1 MSYFKRTAKR
11 IKQYFSKLWH
21 SICHPKESKSY
32 DMTGMDEHHKCLNCD
47 YEYEG
52 NYCPRCGQSA
62 ATSRLTPKKIIG
74 STLGVWDYNDRS
86 VLSTVIQ
93 LFLRPGHFIRDY
105 LKGHRA
111 PYYAPIKLLF
121 FLCVLYAVEVHVNLI
136 KTPQGERII
145 INRGGSQEV
154 TIPRDSLLTQLKT
167 IDSTMTLE
175 EQIKTKRSNDISL
188 RVVDELY
195 YANNW
200 RKNNRGFFII
210 ILNISFAFIAWL
222 LFLRTRKDLRFS
234 FTEHFFIQ
242 IFISCQILV
251 VTILVRTF
259 SSGSVDTLDDIILPF
274 IMAWDYKQIYEM
286 SIWKSIG
293 KTLALI
299 LLNMLFLGV
308 VFFIAICLMIYI
320 TSLTT

>member
-1 MSYFKRTAKR
+1 MSYFKRTGKR

-32 DMTGMDEHHKCLNCD
+32 DMTGMDEYHKCLNCD
-47 YEYEG
+47 FEYQG
-52 NYCPRCGQSA
+52 NYCPRCGQSS

-121 FLCVLYAVEVHVNLI
+121 FLCVLYAVNVHIGLI
-136 KTPQGERII
+136 KIPKEDSII
-145 INRGGSQEV
+145 INKEAQINAID
-154 TIPRDSLLTQLKT
+154 TTTLTAAEQLK
-167 IDSTMTLE
+167 L
-175 EQIKTKRSNDISL
+175 KRDKDVSFKII
-188 RVVDELY
+188 DELEY
-195 YANNW
+195 VNNW
-200 RKNNRGFFII
+200 RKNNNGFFII
-210 ILNISFAFIAWL
+210 LLNISFAFIAWL

-251 VTILVRTF
+251 VTIIYRTF
-259 SSGSVDTLDDIILPF
+259 SAGYADELDEIILPF

-286 SIWKSIG
+286 SVWKSIG
-293 KTLALI
+293 KTVALI
-299 LLNMLFLGV
+299 LLNMLFLGILI
-308 VFFIAICLMIYI
+308 FLSLCLMIYI
-320 TSLTT
+320 TSLTA

>member
-1 MSYFKRTAKR
+1 MSYFKRTGKR
-11 IKQYFSKLWH
+11 IKQYFSKFWYSLRH
-21 SICHPKESKSY
+21 QKESKSY
-32 DMTGMDEHHKCLNCD
+32 DMTGMDEYHKCLNCD
-47 YEYEG
+47 FEYQG
-52 NYCPRCGQSA
+52 NYCPRCGQSS

-121 FLCVLYAVEVHVNLI
+121 FLCVLYAVNVHIGLI
-136 KTPQGERII
+136 KTPKEDSII
-145 INRGGSQEV
+145 INKEMEAPL
-154 TIPRDSLLTQLKT
+154 TKDSLKAQINAIDTTTLTAAEQLK
-167 IDSTMTLE
+167 L
-175 EQIKTKRSNDISL
+175 KRDKDVSFKII
-188 RVVDELY
+188 DELEY
-195 YANNW
+195 VNNW
-200 RKNNRGFFII
+200 RKNNNGFFII
-210 ILNISFAFIAWL
+210 LLNISFAFIAWL

-251 VTILVRTF
+251 VTIIYRTF
-259 SSGSVDTLDDIILPF
+259 SAGYADELDEIILPF

-308 VFFIAICLMIYI
+308 VFFIALCLMIYI
-320 TSLTT
+320 TSLTA